1 VYNRSTAAA
10 AHAAFDE
17 ALSVL
22 IYEVSDE
29 ALEAAAGN
37 EVGAPCSCGR
47 CKSGCTQDSR

>member
-1 VYNRSTAAA
+1 MYNRSTVAA
-10 AHAAFDE
+10 AHAAIDE
-17 ALSVL
+17 ALSAL

-47 CKSGCTQDSR
+47 CRSRCSQDSR